1 MIITLTGE
9 NTFAASQA
17 EHQVVRAFIAKHSA
31 NGVERVDAELLD
43 AARLPDL
50 LQGATLF
57 SPSRLVVFKN
67 ISQNKSVQEPLQ
79 KAFGTLANGTTVII
93 ADPNLDKRTKLY
105 KFLKSQRQFQEF
117 ALLPEHQLTTWLIK
131 TAEAADAG
139 LSKED
144 AAYLISR
151 AGRDQ
156 WRLYNE
162 IQKMAGQQITRTLI
176 NELVEPSPEG
186 TAFELLDAALA
197 GKTQLVVDM
206 LQALKTT
213 EDPYKLFGLLASQTH
228 ALAVAAVAGNRA
240 ADTIAK
246 DSGLHPFV
254 VRKAQAAVKRLGHPR
269 MQRIAQEVADCDWHI
284 KSTGQDPW
292 HLLLVT
298 LQKIAL

>member
-9 NTFAASQA
+9 NIFAAAQA
-17 EHQVVRAFIAKHSA
+17 ERQLVRAFIAKHGA
-31 NGVERVDAELLD
+31 NGVERVDAESLD

-67 ISQNKSVQEPLQ
+67 VSQNKSIQEPLQ
-79 KAFGTLANGTTVII
+79 KALGSLADGTTVVI

-105 KFLKSQRQFQEF
+105 KFLKSQPQFQEF
-117 ALLPEHQLTTWLIK
+117 APLSEHQLTAWLIK
-131 TAEAADAG
+131 TAEAVDAE
-139 LSKED
+139 LSKAD
-144 AAYLISR
+144 AAYLVSR

-162 IQKMAGQQITRTLI
+162 IQKFAGQQITRNLV

-197 GKTQLVVDM
+197 GKTSTVADM
-206 LQALKTT
+206 LHTLKTT
-213 EDPYKLFGLLASQTH
+213 EDPYKLFGLLASQIH
-228 ALAVAAVAGNRA
+228 ALAVAAVAGDRT
-240 ADTIAK
+240 ADTVAK

-269 MQRIAQEVADCDWHI
+269 MRRITQEVADCDWHI

-298 LQKIAL
+298 LQKIAQ